1 MHNIKDKAP
10 IPGAAF
16 QVLAGWVWINDGRE
30 LSWSKR
36 RTRAECE
43 HVVYE
48 TCQRLGIDAALED

>member
-1 MHNIKDKAP
+1 MNTDKDITP

-16 QVLAGWVWINDGRE
+16 QVWAGWIWINDGLE

-48 TCQRLGIDAALED
+48 TCQRLGIETALAD

>member
-1 MHNIKDKAP
+1 MKIDQDITP

-16 QVLAGWVWINDGRE
+16 QVWAGWIWINDGLE

-43 HVVYE
+43 E
-48 TCQRLGIDAALED
+48 TVFEACQRLGVETALAD